1 MRRRWWRWLLWGILL
16 LIVVAIA
23 IWGVRK
29 WIYSRH
35 HESTDDA
42 QVSGRLVPV
51 LTRVAG
57 YVAAVYVQDNDHVSG
72 GQLLVQLE
80 EPDLRLALEQ
90 AEAAL
95 VEAEAAAVG
104 RAPRPGQAEAQVI
117 QARGQVEALAA
128 QVAAARATAERAER
142 DLRRAEELAAQ
153 EIVSRQD
160 LDAARAAAATAR
172 ANLRAA
178 VAQHEAALA
187 AVSSAEAGARAA
199 EARVEGARAAVAQ
212 ARLELSY
219 ARIRAPEAGLVAK
232 RTVDPGQYLMP
243 GQPIMAIVADTGIY
257 VTANLKETQVG
268 RIRPGQPVEF
278 SVDAYG
284 GCRAEGRV
292 ESLSGATG
300 AEFALLP
307 PDNATGNFVKVVQ
320 RIPVRIQV
328 TRGCGSERRLRPGMS
343 VNVHVETSR

>member
-1 MRRRWWRWLLWGILL
+1 MAARDDAGGAGQQQPGNRRRRWRRWLLWGILL

-57 YVAAVYVQDNDHVSG
+57 SVAAVYVQDNDHVRG

-80 EPDLRLALEQ
+80 EPELRHALEQ

-95 VEAEAAAVG
+95 VEAA
-104 RAPRPGQAEAQVI
+104 
-117 QARGQVEALAA
+117 
-128 QVAAARATAERAER
+128 
-142 DLRRAEELAAQ
+142 
-153 EIVSRQD
+153 
-160 LDAARAAAATAR
+160 
-172 ANLRAA
+172 
-178 VAQHEAALA
+178 AQHEAALA
-187 AVSSAEAGARAA
+187 AVSSAAAAARVA

-243 GQPIMAIVADTGIY
+243 GQPIMAIVADAGIY
-257 VTANLKETQVG
+257 VTANFKETQVG
-268 RIRPGQPVEF
+268 RIRPGQPVAF
-278 SVDAYG
+278 SVDAYK
-284 GCRAEGRV
+284 GCQGEGRV

-328 TRGCGSERRLRPGMS
+328 TRGCGPGRRLRPGMS
-343 VNVHVETSR
+343 VNVHVETSQ

>member
-1 MRRRWWRWLLWGILL
+1 MAARDDAGGAGQQQPGNRRRRWRRWLLWGILL

-57 YVAAVYVQDNDHVSG
+57 SVAAVYVQDNDHVRG

-80 EPDLRLALEQ
+80 EPELRHALEQ

-95 VEAEAAAVG
+95 VEAA
-104 RAPRPGQAEAQVI
+104 
-117 QARGQVEALAA
+117 
-128 QVAAARATAERAER
+128 
-142 DLRRAEELAAQ
+142 
-153 EIVSRQD
+153 
-160 LDAARAAAATAR
+160 
-172 ANLRAA
+172 
-178 VAQHEAALA
+178 AQHEAALA
-187 AVSSAEAGARAA
+187 AVSSAAAAARVA

-243 GQPIMAIVADTGIY
+243 GQPIMAIVADAGIY
-257 VTANLKETQVG
+257 VTANFKETQVG
-268 RIRPGQPVEF
+268 RIRPGQPVAF
-278 SVDAYG
+278 SVDAYK
-284 GCRAEGRV
+284 GCQGEGRV
-292 ESLSGATG
+292 ESLSGASG

-328 TRGCGSERRLRPGMS
+328 TRGCGPGRRLRPGMS
-343 VNVHVETSR
+343 VNVHVETSQ